1 MKSIFSTIEDG
12 KILVSLSNAIYEKE
26 AIMVA
31 AYKMTD
37 SCTILIEPIGNNG
50 ISVLFEPKEKQSQE
64 SLEKIVRDFCN
75 EVLDQQVRL
84 DLEKR
89 YGKIRELIVEH
100 AFSPIKDLK
109 KSLDEL

>member
-1 MKSIFSTIEDG
+1 MKGIFAKLEDG
-12 KILVSLSNAIYEKE
+12 KILVTLNKEIYEKE
-26 AIMVA
+26 AIAVA

-37 SCTILIEPIGNNG
+37 LCSILIKPLENNE
-50 ISVLFEPKEKQSQE
+50 INVCFETKEMQSE
-64 SLEKIVRDFCN
+64 ETLEKIVKDFCN